1 MTRGKITKYKD
12 TISSPTEISLVQEC
26 QHKLH
31 HLSVW
36 EKKKLKAGITLSSNK
51 NLNSKISRLNDAETS
66 IKLQYGTKGSV
77 TASLIVDTAVSHN

>member
-36 EKKKLKAGITLSSNK
+36 EKKKIQKQK
-51 NLNSKISRLNDAETS
+51 K
-66 IKLQYGTKGSV
+66 TKQ
-77 TASLIVDTAVSHN
+77 VSHSLQTRI

>member
-36 EKKKLKAGITLSSNK
+36 GKKTTKQNKNKTKLKAGITLSSNK
-51 NLNSKISRLNDAETS
+51 NL
-66 IKLQYGTKGSV
+66 KLKNKQVK
-77 TASLIVDTAVSHN
+77 

>member
-36 EKKKLKAGITLSSNK
+36 EKKKNK
-51 NLNSKISRLNDAETS
+51 K
-66 IKLQYGTKGSV
+66 KKKKTKQ
-77 TASLIVDTAVSHN
+77 VSHSLQTRI

>member
-36 EKKKLKAGITLSSNK
+36 EKKNKTKRKPKKKNKAGIT
-51 NLNSKISRLNDAETS
+51 
-66 IKLQYGTKGSV
+66 
-77 TASLIVDTAVSHN
+77 

>member
-36 EKKKLKAGITLSSNK
+36 KKKTKKLKAGITLSSNK
-51 NLNSKISRLNDAETS
+51 NL
-66 IKLQYGTKGSV
+66 KLKNKQVK
-77 TASLIVDTAVSHN
+77 

>member
-36 EKKKLKAGITLSSNK
+36 EKKKNK
-51 NLNSKISRLNDAETS
+51 K
-66 IKLQYGTKGSV
+66 KKTKQ
-77 TASLIVDTAVSHN
+77 VSHSLQTRI

>member
-36 EKKKLKAGITLSSNK
+36 EKKKNK
-51 NLNSKISRLNDAETS
+51 NKNKKQSR
-66 IKLQYGTKGSV
+66 YH
-77 TASLIVDTAVSHN
+77 IVFKQEFKTQK

>member
-36 EKKKLKAGITLSSNK
+36 EKKKNK
-51 NLNSKISRLNDAETS
+51 NK
-66 IKLQYGTKGSV
+66 KKTKQ
-77 TASLIVDTAVSHN
+77 VSHSLQTRI

>member
-36 EKKKLKAGITLSSNK
+36 EKNKQNKTKKKQLKAGITLSSNK
-51 NLNSKISRLNDAETS
+51 NL
-66 IKLQYGTKGSV
+66 KLKNKQVK
-77 TASLIVDTAVSHN
+77 

>member
-36 EKKKLKAGITLSSNK
+36 EKKKTKTKKNKAGIT
-51 NLNSKISRLNDAETS
+51 
-66 IKLQYGTKGSV
+66 
-77 TASLIVDTAVSHN
+77 

>member
-12 TISSPTEISLVQEC
+12 TISSPTEISLVQGC

-36 EKKKLKAGITLSSNK
+36 KKKLKAGITLSSNK
-51 NLNSKISRLNDAETS
+51 NL
-66 IKLQYGTKGSV
+66 KLKNKRV
-77 TASLIVDTAVSHN
+77 K

>member
-36 EKKKLKAGITLSSNK
+36 EKKTTKQNKNKTKLKAGITLSSNK
-51 NLNSKISRLNDAETS
+51 NL
-66 IKLQYGTKGSV
+66 KLKNKQVK
-77 TASLIVDTAVSHN
+77 